1 MRRPLVAGNWKM
13 NGDSAST
20 VNLVN
25 GIADGRAEVTNAEV
39 LICPP
44 YILIPRAADVLNGR
58 DDISLGAQDLD
69 INDSG
74 AFTGQISAAMLVDAG
89 CKYVLVGHS
98 ERRAIY
104 GESDQD
110 VSAKFQVAQAGGLIP
125 VLCVGETLA
134 ERESGDTESVV
145 ARQLQAVIDVV
156 GIDKLANSVVAYEPV
171 WAIGTGVTAS
181 PEQAQDVHNFI
192 RNMLSG
198 LSESVAQ
205 NMQILYGG
213 SMNAGNADALIGMP
227 DIDGGLIGGASLQ
240 AESFLAICKAAN

>member
-20 VNLVN
+20 ANLVN
-25 GIADGRAEVTNAEV
+25 GIANGRAEVTNAEV

-44 YILIPRAADVLNGR
+44 YILIPRAADALNGR

-110 VSAKFQVAQAGGLIP
+110 VAAKFQVAQAGGLIP

-192 RNMLSG
+192 RSMLSG

-205 NMQILYGG
+205 NIQLLYGG

>member
-13 NGDSAST
+13 NGDSEST
-20 VNLVN
+20 VDLVN
-25 GIADGRAEVTNAEV
+25 GIAAGRADVTNAEV

-44 YILIPRAADVLNGR
+44 YILIPRAADALNGR

-74 AFTGQISAAMLVDAG
+74 AFTGQISASMLVDAG

-98 ERRAIY
+98 ERRALY

-110 VSAKFQVAQAGGLIP
+110 VAAKFNAAQNGGLIP

-134 ERESGDTESVV
+134 ERESGDTETVV

-156 GIDKLANSVVAYEPV
+156 GINKLANSVIAYEPV
-171 WAIGTGVTAS
+171 WAIGTGMTAT
-181 PEQAQDVHNFI
+181 PEQAQDVHKFI
-192 RNMLSG
+192 RHMLSA
-198 LSESVAQ
+198 LSTDIAE

-213 SMNAGNADALIGMP
+213 SMNAGNADALIGMQ

>member
-13 NGDSAST
+13 NGDSEST
-20 VNLVN
+20 VDLVN
-25 GIADGRAEVTNAEV
+25 GIAAGRADVTNAEV

-44 YILIPRAADVLNGR
+44 YILIPRAADALNGR

-74 AFTGQISAAMLVDAG
+74 AFTGQISASMLVDAG

-98 ERRAIY
+98 ERRALY

-110 VSAKFQVAQAGGLIP
+110 VAAKFNAAQNGGLIP

-134 ERESGDTESVV
+134 ERESGDTETVV

-156 GIDKLANSVVAYEPV
+156 GIDKLADSVIAYEPV
-171 WAIGTGVTAS
+171 WAIGTGMTAT
-181 PEQAQDVHNFI
+181 PEQAQDVHKFI
-192 RNMLSG
+192 RNMLSA
-198 LSESVAQ
+198 LSTDIAE

-213 SMNAGNADALIGMP
+213 SMNAGNADALIGMQ